1 MARTWELG
9 AGGEGEEIGKP
20 HKQVVVCPGSF
31 RAVSGPPAVL
41 EQQLTVPCHPQ
52 GQPGVDDICD
62 TVSPSLAERNRGQSV
77 KGEGAVA

>member
-1 MARTWELG
+1 MKEKKSVNHINRWSCVLG
-9 AGGEGEEIGKP
+9 HSGLF
-20 HKQVVVCPGSF
+20 Q
-31 RAVSGPPAVL
+31 GPPAVM